1 MKEIQTIGVVGAG
14 AMGRGIAQIA
24 AQAGLRV
31 RLYDTSAEAV
41 ASARE
46 ALRQTWD
53 KLAQKGKL
61 GAADAQAALERV
73 VAAGALSDMADCQ
86 LVVEA
91 IVERLD
97 VKRDLFAALE
107 GVVAED
113 CILASNT
120 SSLSITAIAAACKRP
135 QRVAGYHFFNPVALM
150 KVVEVIDGL
159 RSAPEVGDALAELAR
174 RMGHTPVRAK
184 DMPGFIV
191 NHAGRGMNTEGLRVA
206 QEAVASFAQV
216 DAIMREQAGFRMGPF
231 ELLDLTAL
239 DVSHPVMES
248 IYRQFYDEA
257 RFRPSPITAVRL
269 AGGLIGRKAGE
280 GFYTYVDGQKQVPAE
295 TPAPAPPT
303 LKIWVSPKH
312 PEGYARATALLE
324 KLGAPLISGSTP
336 AADALIIVTPYGE
349 DVSTAVSAQG
359 LDPARSVG
367 LDTLYALD
375 GAKRQPDAVAGHA
388 AAMARRGPCRAGCRR
403 VPVTVIQ
410 DSPGFVAQRIVAT
423 IVNIACDIAQQQIA
437 TPEDIDR
444 AVTLAWLSDG
454 PAGAG
459 RRAGHDAHPGSAQEH
474 RARHRRP
481 ALSSQPVAATPRAT
495 GHVAAGAGGGDGQR
509 IGPRAQARVDATRRL
524 HRARAGR
531 TSALS
536 RLTPMASGA
545 CPRKSMVSPIF
556 ASEAV

>member
-31 RLYDTSAEAV
+31 RLYDTSADAV
-41 ASARE
+41 AAARE
-46 ALRQTWD
+46 SLRQTWD

-61 GAADAQAALERV
+61 SAADAQAALERV
-73 VAAGALSDMADCQ
+73 ESATALTDMSNCQ

-206 QEAVASFAQV
+206 QEAVATFAQV
-216 DAIMREQAGFRMGPF
+216 DAVMREQAGFRMGPF

-248 IYRQFYDEA
+248 IYRQFFDEP
-257 RFRPSPITAVRL
+257 RFRPSPITTVRL

-280 GFYTYVDGQKQVPAE
+280 GFYVYADGQKQVPAE
-295 TPAPAPPT
+295 PPVPALPEN
-303 LKIWVSPKH
+303 LKVWVSPKH
-312 PEGYARATALLE
+312 GEGYARAAALVE
-324 KLGAPLISGSTP
+324 KLGATLVTGSTP
-336 AADALIIVTPYGE
+336 DADALILVTPYGE
-349 DVSTAVSAQG
+349 DVSTTVSAQG
-359 LDPARSVG
+359 LNAARTVG
-367 LDTLYALD
+367 LDTLYAFD
-375 GAKRQPDAVAGHA
+375 SAKRRTIMVSPATEAKWRDAAHA
-388 AAMARRGPCRAGCRR
+388 LLAADGM
-403 VPVTVIQ
+403 PVTVIE
-410 DSPGFVAQRIVAT
+410 DSPGFIAQRIVAT
-423 IVNIACDIAQQQIA
+423 IVNIASDIAQQQIA
-437 TPEDIDR
+437 TPKDIDL
-444 AVTLAWLSDG
+444 AVTLGLGYPVGPLALGDKLGADRILEILKSMQRVTGDPRYRPSLWLQ
-454 PAGAG
+454 
-459 RRAGHDAHPGSAQEH
+459 RRVQLGMS
-474 RARHRRP
+474 
-481 ALSSQPVAATPRAT
+481 LTK
-495 GHVAAGAGGGDGQR
+495 AAG
-509 IGPRAQARVDATRRL
+509 
-524 HRARAGR
+524 
-531 TSALS
+531 
-536 RLTPMASGA
+536 
-545 CPRKSMVSPIF
+545 
-556 ASEAV
+556 EE